1 MSYVI
6 NYYQNNAQTGS
17 TTCPTVEEALDLLVA
32 STERYAQTEGFYV
45 KNTGTNSFSV
55 VDLSPKAI
63 EIVLVG
69 QITAEMKATLAN
81 RFDALLNKWLS
92 KEASNA

>member
-1 MSYVI
+1 MSYAI
-6 NYYQNNAQTGS
+6 NYYQNGIQTGG

-32 STERYAQTEGFYV
+32 STERYAHTDGFYV
-45 KNTGTNSFSV
+45 KNDALNSFSV
-55 VDLSPKAI
+55 VDLSPKGI

-81 RFDALLNKWLS
+81 RFAVLLNKWLS
-92 KEASNA
+92 TEASHS